1 MNIIFVIPKM
11 PYMSSRVN
19 RFFKIINQEGVL
31 QMQQRKL
38 IAALAAGLLCLIGA
52 TQTMADEKKEELLE
66 KVKDHISMYGAIE
79 VEAGWSEDFKGASES
94 DITLATAEI
103 GFEAKLTEWASAT
116 LNLEWDDDEDKIDVD
131 EAFISLGNT
140 EKFPVSGQAGRFV
153 VPFGVFA
160 GSTIADPL
168 TMQAFETKED
178 AVMVGVEFEG
188 LHAGIYV
195 FNGDTNEGEGDDTI
209 EHFGAHVGYTLQN
222 DTLDINA
229 HLGYLS
235 SVIDSD
241 ELSENLDLTAN
252 YVGGLAAQVSV
263 KVAGVGLIGEYITA
277 IDDYQPIDRDSSKPK
292 AYSTEASYSLE
303 LGLPL
308 LFALVYSGTDDL
320 VGIFPETRLAAI
332 AGVELAEGLG
342 LKLEYSHDTDYDVAD
357 GGTGEEA
364 DAVTVQ
370 LAYEF

>member
-1 MNIIFVIPKM
+1 MK
-11 PYMSSRVN
+11 
-19 RFFKIINQEGVL
+19 
-31 QMQQRKL
+31 QRKL
-38 IAALAAGLLCLIGA
+38 IAALAAGLLCLVG
-52 TQTMADEKKEELLE
+52 TTETMADENKEELLD
-66 KVKDHISMYGAIE
+66 KVKDHISTHGVIE
-79 VEAGWSEDFKGASES
+79 VEAGWSEDFDGASES

-103 GFEAKLTEWASAT
+103 GFEAKLTEWASGT
-116 LNLEWDDDEDKIDVD
+116 LNLEWDDEEDKITVD
-131 EAFISLGNT
+131 EAVISLGNT

-153 VPFGVFA
+153 VPFGVFE
-160 GSTIADPL
+160 GNTVADPL

-178 AVMVGVEFEG
+178 AVMVGLEFEG
-188 LHAGIYV
+188 LQAGVYV
-195 FNGDTNEGEGDDTI
+195 FNGDTNEGGGDDTI
-209 EHFGAHVGYTLQN
+209 EHFGANIGYTFNN

-241 ELSENLDLTAN
+241 GLSESLDLSAD
-252 YVGGLAAQVSV
+252 YVGGLAAQISV
-263 KVAGVGLIGEYITA
+263 KIAGVGLIGEYITA
-277 IDDYQPIDRDSSKPK
+277 IDDYQPIGSTSSKPK
-292 AYSTEASYSLE
+292 AYYTEANYSLE

-332 AGVELAEGLG
+332 AGVELADGLG